1 MQGSSSTKDDIPLTT
16 TSYVVLG
23 LISAAGEATPYD
35 LKQMAAYTIGNFFS
49 IPHSQIYA
57 EPQRLA
63 QAGYLNESREKT
75 GRRRKHYSL
84 TDRGREAFS
93 TWIEAPT
100 EQLYELRDPGLLKL
114 AFGSDPAV
122 LGPVQ
127 LKVHKARVEQLQALH
142 STLELAGAPPGAR
155 LVVEAGIGHE
165 KEYVRFWSRL
175 VNRKR

>member
-1 MQGSSSTKDDIPLTT
+1 MQEKGTAAEEIQLTT

-35 LKQMAAYTIGNFFS
+35 LKQMAAFTIGNFFS

-63 QAGYLNESREKT
+63 AAGFLNETREET

-84 TDRGREAFS
+84 TDAGRKAFNAWLA
-93 TWIEAPT
+93 TPT

-114 AFGSDPAV
+114 AFGSDPAA
-122 LGPVQ
+122 LAAVQ
-127 LKVHKARVEQLQALH
+127 VGVHKARVTELQSLLV
-142 STLELAGAPPGAR
+142 TLDLARVPAGAR
-155 LVVEAGIGHE
+155 LVVEAGLGHE

-175 VNRKR
+175 LKEK